1 VTVTDANDSD
11 RDRVDQAEEDR
22 VARRYREARDAGWP
36 RDAAHAFSLSELDI
50 GKLRALKNAGCPGEL
65 AAGILL

>member
-1 VTVTDANDSD
+1 MSDTSDSE
-11 RDRVDQAEEDR
+11 QEKEYQEEETR

-36 RDAAHAFSLSELDI
+36 RDDAHTFSLSELDI